1 MCCPLFPN
9 LVLCMFYRPSDL
21 RLRNVSNQGLKRPSP
36 SPTRRISQP
45 NPPAPGYGGS
55 PVRARRGSNPSTPTG
70 NIYKPLQEQASSNSA
85 VLLANHP
92 DQASG
97 HPVPAEIS
105 LTPTRY
111 PRPRL
116 RSDDYSH
123 NKPNKKRNNRHHYLK
138 RGNSLSL
145 SRQRDYSSESELKII
160 EENIVS
166 WGTIR
171 AVQATMKNHGY
182 DTDVTYPTCNN
193 DMAQSGYRTYMHK
206 THGIND
212 DITLARTFGTDSFT
226 PMQTNISV
234 NGLDSAQVR
243 QHRLA
248 EYTSRLSQFHHGS
261 LDRNYLENLPLFAR
275 LGSEHD
281 SRLYRAVLFSRFLV
295 NLFLLIH
302 LIHAKPS

>member
-1 MCCPLFPN
+1 MLT
-9 LVLCMFYRPSDL
+9 LKYLYRPSDL

-70 NIYKPLQEQASSNSA
+70 NIYKPIQEQASSSSA

-92 DQASG
+92 DSLSG
-97 HPVPAEIS
+97 HPVSNDIS
-105 LTPTRY
+105 VTPTRY

-123 NKPNKKRNNRHHYLK
+123 NKPNKKRNIRHFCLK

-145 SRQRDYSSESELKII
+145 SRQRDYSSETELKII

-171 AVQATMKNHGY
+171 AVQASMKNHGY
-182 DTDVTYPTCNN
+182 STDVEYPNCDNE
-193 DMAQSGYRTYMHK
+193 MAQTGYRTCMHK

-212 DITLARTFGTDSFT
+212 DITLARSIDTDSFS
-226 PMQTNISV
+226 PMQNILRV
-234 NGLDSAQVR
+234 NGPNSTPIK
-243 QHRLA
+243 QHKAANYLS
-248 EYTSRLSQFHHGS
+248 YLSQFHHGS
-261 LDRNYLENLPLFAR
+261 LERHYLEDFPMFAR
-275 LGSEHD
+275 LGNEHND
-281 SRLYRAVLFSRFLV
+281 RNHHVSLFSRFLV
-295 NLFLLIH
+295 NCLLFHIR
-302 LIHAKPS
+302 HA